1 VSSLVL
7 LRRDALQVGSD
18 GHPYLRFQNV
28 KLAREAV
35 IPVAPP
41 ARGAPG
47 MGRGGRFHITP
58 GSVNELLRSYVRK
71 ATSAMATG
79 SSRPGFT
86 PTPSA
91 TTSAPAWSMTACRCP

>member
-41 ARGAPG
+41 AAAR
-47 MGRGGRFHITP
+47 
-58 GSVNELLRSYVRK
+58 
-71 ATSAMATG
+71 
-79 SSRPGFT
+79 
-86 PTPSA
+86 
-91 TTSAPAWSMTACRCP
+91 PAWAGEGASTSPPVP